1 MKLVIVGMIL
11 AVAIATGAFFLGYRQ
26 GERVSE
32 KVESHAKE
40 LKTDHDE
47 ILGETKKN
55 TEKLTEIGNDVKV
68 LLKIATTV
76 PAIEAD
82 VKTRK

>member
-1 MKLVIVGMIL
+1 MKLVIVGMIIS
-11 AVAIATGAFFLGYRQ
+11 VAIAVVSFFLGYQQ
-26 GERVSE
+26 GERVGE
-32 KVESHAKE
+32 KVEAHAQE
-40 LKTDHDE
+40 LKIDHVE

-55 TEKLTEIGNDVKV
+55 TAKLNDIGNDVKV

-82 VKTRK
+82 VKNRR